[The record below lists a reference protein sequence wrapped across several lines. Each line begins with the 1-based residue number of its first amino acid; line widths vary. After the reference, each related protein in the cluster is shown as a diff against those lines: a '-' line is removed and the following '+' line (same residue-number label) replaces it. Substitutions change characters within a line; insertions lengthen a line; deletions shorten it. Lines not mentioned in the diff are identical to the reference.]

1 MMHVRFHC
9 SADIHKTAGGWFRPG
24 RNNALDM
31 VYFGH
36 KLARIGF
43 EVEVAGRLVHCSQF
57 VNIGGILLETS
68 Q

>member
-1 MMHVRFHC
+1 MVMMYIRFHC
-9 SADIHKTAGGWFRPG
+9 SADIDKTAGGWFRPG
-24 RNNALDM
+24 HNNALDM
-31 VYFGH
+31 VYI
-36 KLARIGF
+36 IGF